1 MPSVNLYQQ
10 VADAISPELRHLTE
24 VDKAQGG
31 EGEAT
36 GVEQAAEPSIP
47 AMPFTLKRTGERP
60 FEFTGR
66 LLAML
71 SGISSHLPFWYEIN
85 IYQGDERLICEI
97 KLFNKDADSADI
109 FRVTEH
115 GDMESVFSYLERYDP
130 SDDLDPGADVAE
142 NSASSAT
149 LALNAARLQLRVNQL
164 KRHYESVVGEI
175 LQALQRQFS

>member
-24 VDKAQGG
+24 TAKPQS
-31 EGEAT
+31 
-36 GVEQAAEPSIP
+36 AAIGAPETELAARSAMR
-47 AMPFTLKRTGERP
+47 AMPFTLKRTGQRP
-60 FEFTGR
+60 FEFSGG
-66 LLAML
+66 LVAML

-85 IYQGDERLICEI
+85 IYQGDERLICEV
-97 KLFNKDADSADI
+97 KLFNKDANAADI

-115 GDMESVFSYLERYDP
+115 EDMESVFSYLERYDP

-142 NSASSAT
+142 HSASSAT

-164 KRHYESVVGEI
+164 QRHYESVVGEI
-175 LQALQRQFS
+175 LQALQRQFG

>member
-10 VADAISPELRHLTE
+10 VAEAISPELRHLTE
-24 VDKAQGG
+24 AEEAQAGAI
-31 EGEAT
+31 ETAAN
-36 GVEQAAEPSIP
+36 EQTAKPAIP

-71 SGISSHLPFWYEIN
+71 SGHTSHLPFWYEVN

-109 FRVTEH
+109 FRVGEH
-115 GDMESVFSYLERYDP
+115 EDMESVFSYLERYDP
-130 SDDLDPGADVAE
+130 SDDLDPGADVSE
-142 NSASSAT
+142 HKASSAT

-164 KRHYESVVGEI
+164 TRHYESVVGEI
-175 LQALQRQFS
+175 LQALQRQFG

>member
-24 VDKAQGG
+24 TEQPSEAEASPMET
-31 EGEAT
+31 EGAS
-36 GVEQAAEPSIP
+36 EPSIP
-47 AMPFTLKRTGERP
+47 AMPFTLKRTGQRP
-60 FEFTGR
+60 YEFKGR

-85 IYQGDERLICEI
+85 IYQTDDMLLCEL
-97 KLFNKDADSADI
+97 KLFHKDADAADL

-115 GDMESVFSYLERYDP
+115 FDMESVFNYLEGYDP
-130 SDDLDPGADVAE
+130 SDDLDPCSEVADH
-142 NSASSAT
+142 SASSAT

-175 LQALQRQFS
+175 LQALQRQFG